1 MPRISIVIPVH
12 NVDRYIT
19 ECLDSV
25 LSQSLH
31 DIEVICVDDCSTD
44 GSAGILAERAR
55 QDDRLRV
62 ISFTQ
67 NKSASQARKDGALA
81 ATGEYVLFVDAD
93 DTIEHGALE
102 RLDTEMRR
110 NPVDI
115 LHFGAT
121 IINEGN
127 LPAARIAQM
136 SEFLSPHEGTLH
148 AEQIIRGAFF
158 KPRVYNFTL
167 WDKMYSAELCRKAF
181 SRIKDGSFPKAQDKY
196 AYFVLSYF
204 ARTYRGVP
212 QVKAYSY
219 HFGRGVTGHNTLTLA
234 GFERYCSMALVAD
247 AVDEFLREE
256 RADDRFGAEA
266 ESVRQGLLGDCV
278 ANWTR
283 HVASEDAARAFDL
296 MVAAWGTPGVVGAL
310 AQLNRHQ
317 CGVLARRVRGA
328 RSLEASARPVRT
340 VATYYHRFA
349 NGGVQRVLSLLIQLW
364 RDLGY
369 EVVLVT
375 EEPPSDDDYA
385 LPEGVRRVTIPK
397 CPNATRE
404 AYEDRARALS
414 AVLVENGVDAVV
426 YHAWS
431 SPLMV
436 WDLLVCKM
444 SGARF
449 HIHCHSIFSQPAR
462 SANAYFADMP
472 PVYSLA
478 DGVVTLSDVDRA
490 YWSCFNTNV
499 VTVVNPLS
507 FDPTLT
513 PIADL
518 TGKTVLWLG
527 RLSNEK
533 RPQDALRIFAKVL
546 EQEPDARME
555 MVGSSPD
562 PRYVQR
568 LETLASDLGIEGA
581 VSFQG
586 FHRDV
591 TQFYGRAS
599 VLLMTSEYEG
609 FSMVLTE
616 SQSSGLPCVM
626 YELPYL
632 TVVQTGR
639 GVVAVEMGDIDRAAD
654 AVVDI
659 LADRDRR
666 LKLGRDA
673 RCNVEDLAAF
683 DFRGA
688 WREVFEGPLLPEGQ
702 QTAEADTV
710 MWETLLS
717 HYRIGARA
725 RAAEVA
731 RLKAEVAFGEG
742 LVGALRRLR
751 RKLKHESRRFAEQ
764 KGSRR
769 FRDSAKSWV
778 STVVRRLGRRQA
790 RFTEAEIVN
799 ILAQTAVDEPAVR
812 ALCREYG
819 ISEQTYY
826 RWKRRFS
833 EILTSEMVRMR
844 ELEAE
849 NARLK
854 RMLMERELEIDAIR
868 GATRLIARE
877 GE

>member
-127 LPAARIAQM
+127 LPAVRIAQM

-148 AEQIIRGAFF
+148 AEQVIRGAFS

-167 WDKMYSAELCRKAF
+167 WDKMYSAELCRQAF

-212 QVKAYSY
+212 QIKAYNY
-219 HFGRGVTGHNTLTLA
+219 HFGRGVTGHNTLTLT

-256 RADDRFGAEA
+256 EAEDRFRAEA
-266 ESVRQGLLGDCV
+266 ESVRHALLGDCV

-283 HVASEDAARAFDL
+283 HVAPEDAAHAFDL
-296 MVAAWGTPGVVGAL
+296 MVAAWGAPGVVGAL

-317 CGVLARRVRGA
+317 CGVLARRVREA
-328 RSLEASARPVRT
+328 RSLEASSRPVRT

-375 EEPPSDDDYA
+375 EEPPSDDDYE

-404 AYEDRARALS
+404 EYEDRARALS
-414 AVLVENGVDAVV
+414 AVLIENDVDAVV
-426 YHAWS
+426 YHAWAS
-431 SPLMV
+431 RLMV

-444 SGARF
+444 SGVHF
-449 HIHCHSIFSQPAR
+449 HIHCHSVFSQPAR
-462 SANAYFADMP
+462 SANDYFADMP

-478 DGVVTLSDVDRA
+478 DGVVTLSDADRA
-490 YWSCFNTNV
+490 YWSSFNANV
-499 VTVVNPLS
+499 ATVVNPLS
-507 FDPTLT
+507 FDPALM
-513 PIADL
+513 PMADL
-518 TGKTVLWLG
+518 KGKTVLWLG

-533 RPQDALRIFAKVL
+533 RPRDALKIFARVL

-562 PRYVQR
+562 AKYVMR
-568 LETLASDLGIEGA
+568 LQELAKDLGVDEA
-581 VSFQG
+581 VSFRG

-591 TQFYGRAS
+591 TQFYERAS

-632 TVVQTGR
+632 TVVRTGR
-639 GVVAVEMGDIDRAAD
+639 GVVAVEMGNIDRAAD
-654 AVVDI
+654 AIVDL
-659 LADRDRR
+659 LADHDLR

-673 RCNVEDLAAF
+673 RANVEDLAAF
-683 DFRGA
+683 DFQGA
-688 WREVFEGPLLPEGQ
+688 WRKVLEGSSSPQGQ
-702 QTAEADTV
+702 PTTEADTV

-731 RLKAEVAFGEG
+731 KLKAEVAFGAGFE
-742 LVGALRRLR
+742 GALRRMR
-751 RKLKHESRRFAEQ
+751 RKLRHESKRLGKQ

-769 FRDSAKSWV
+769 FRDAAGSWI
-778 STVVRRLGRRQA
+778 SSIMGRFGSRRP
-790 RFTEAEIVN
+790 RFTEAEIVS
-799 ILAQTAVDEPAVR
+799 ILAQTAVDESAIR
-812 ALCREYG
+812 ALCRQHG
-819 ISEQTYY
+819 IDEQTYY
-826 RWKRRFS
+826 LWRRKYS

-844 ELEAE
+844 ELEEE

-854 RMLMERELEIDAIR
+854 RMLAERELEIVAIK
-868 GATRLIARE
+868 
-877 GE
+877 GEASPTAGER